1 MTSLDHVY
9 LPGTGSPPSA
19 PAAAAEHLNHG
30 GFRGSGSLAVVFLAP
45 IGISSASGPPE
56 RVIAVVLG
64 WHDGDHAR
72 VREFSSGCLCSAV
85 WLGVVFEGDLDGLFV
100 GAADGGECDGA
111 ACCGLECVE

>member
-1 MTSLDHVY
+1 MASLDHVY

-30 GFRGSGSLAVVFLAP
+30 GFRGWGSLAVVFLAP

-64 WHDGDHAR
+64 WHDGDHALGQR
-72 VREFSSGCLCSAV
+72 VQQRVLVLSYLAGR
-85 WLGVVFEGDLDGLFV
+85 GLR
-100 GAADGGECDGA
+100 G
-111 ACCGLECVE
+111 